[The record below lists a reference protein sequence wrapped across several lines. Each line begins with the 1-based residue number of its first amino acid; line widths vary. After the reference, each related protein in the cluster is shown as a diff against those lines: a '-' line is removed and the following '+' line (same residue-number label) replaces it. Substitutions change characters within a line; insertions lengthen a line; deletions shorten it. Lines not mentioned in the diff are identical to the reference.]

1 MTHEQMHFVYE
12 SLTYTLSLGVMGE
25 MGSTM
30 VGVFTP
36 FLLDRA
42 PPVEGKGKWDMT
54 WTEMEGEY
62 HGKGMRGG

>member
-1 MTHEQMHFVYE
+1 MQCSAGYDDMRLHGWTHLVYE

-36 FLLDRA
+36 FLLERA
-42 PPVEGKGKWDMT
+42 PPTEGKGK
-54 WTEMEGEY
+54 
-62 HGKGMRGG
+62 